1 MLKMITLTGT
11 ATVKFKTVK
20 RYADKWTAPKG
31 SYKERAPNKEKGKS
45 LWEKK
50 AEWAESPNVQRHTR
64 SKEDTGS
71 KS

>member
-1 MLKMITLTGT
+1 MKMITLTGT

-50 AEWAESPNVQRHTR
+50 GRMGRVT
-64 SKEDTGS
+64 
-71 KS
+71 